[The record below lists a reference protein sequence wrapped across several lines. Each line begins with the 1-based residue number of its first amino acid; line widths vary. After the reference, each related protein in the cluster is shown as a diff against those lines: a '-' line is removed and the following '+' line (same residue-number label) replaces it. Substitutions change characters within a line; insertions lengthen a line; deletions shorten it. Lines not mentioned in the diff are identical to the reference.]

1 MTGTPEEPQPAAS
14 GPAATPQ
21 QHVLNDRYE
30 LSRLIGRG
38 GMADVWLARDVLLGR
53 DVAVKILRSDLA
65 RDETFQARFRREAK
79 AVAGLND
86 HGIVAVY
93 DTGDTDVQLP
103 GEHVGLKVPFIVME
117 YVKGHTLKSR
127 ISNGP
132 LSLRDASNATLGVL
146 AALAASHA
154 QGIVHRD
161 IKPANVMITE
171 AGTVK
176 VMDFGIAR
184 AVADSA
190 ATMTQTQAVVGTAQ
204 YLSPEQARGEAVDA
218 RSDLYS
224 TGCLLFELLTGRP
237 PFVGESPVSVAYQH
251 VGEPAP
257 APSSLNPSV
266 TPQLDAVIARALNKD
281 RDHRFQTAQEF
292 ATALRAAQHGQMPA
306 AAYGAAPS
314 STSANSATATTQ
326 AIPMAA
332 SAAASDTAQTGSWT
346 GLIPKADE
354 DSEAA
359 KQAESKAKSR
369 KKIVWIVSIILVLL
383 LAVGSFFLVRYLQ
396 DQAEKNARVAV
407 PDVKGQTQA
416 EAETAL
422 KNKELVP
429 VVKEVFSDDVKRGSV
444 VDTDPGAG
452 MQAKKGSDVSLRV
465 SQGSE
470 QVTIPNNLAGK
481 SQEDARKALTDL
493 GFKVSDQVTEV
504 EHDKIKKDLV
514 VNTDPALGETV
525 ENGSAITLKVSKG
538 QVQIPDDLAGMDQNQ
553 AKQELTEL
561 GLKVNGTTKTVASDD
576 VEEGKVVSTDPKA
589 GSTIRVGGSVTLQ
602 VSDGKVKLPDGLVG
616 KSRDEVK
623 KLLDG
628 AGLMSQEFV
637 DGESP
642 KDAGT
647 VIKVDADGTSSG
659 RVPRNTLVT
668 VTVSTGKVSVPD
680 VSGKKKEDAVKT
692 LEGGSYKLKAEVTE
706 EHSDDKDPGTVL
718 SQSPQPGET
727 VDPGTTVTLTVAD
740 DSSGSKNDK
749 DNKDD
754 GDD

>member
-1 MTGTPEEPQPAAS
+1 MTGTPEEPQPTAG

-127 ISNGP
+127 LANGP

-204 YLSPEQARGEAVDA
+204 YLSPEQARGETVDA

-224 TGCLLFELLTGRP
+224 TGCLLFELLTGRT

-257 APSSLNPSV
+257 APSSLNPDV
-266 TPQLDAVIARALNKD
+266 TPQLDAVLARALNKD

-306 AAYGAAPS
+306 GAYGAAAA
-314 STSANSATATTQ
+314 SADPATAMTQ
-326 AIPMAA
+326 ALPMAA
-332 SAAASDTAQTGSWT
+332 AESAPDLAQTGSWT
-346 GLIPKADE
+346 GLIPKPGEDE
-354 DSEAA
+354 EAEQQSEA
-359 KQAESKAKSR
+359 KR
-369 KKIVWIVSIILVLL
+369 KKIIWIVSIILVLL
-383 LAVGSFFLVRYLQ
+383 VAVGSFFLVRYLQ

-416 EAETAL
+416 QAETAL
-422 KNKELVP
+422 KDKDLVP
-429 VVKEVFSDDVKRGSV
+429 VATDVFSDDVKRGSV

-452 MQAKKGSDVSLRV
+452 MQAKKGSDVTLRV
-465 SQGSE
+465 SRGPE
-470 QVTIPNNLAGK
+470 QVTIPENLVGK
-481 SQEDARKALTDL
+481 SQDEARKALTDL
-493 GFKVSDQVTEV
+493 GFEVSADVTKV

-538 QVQIPDDLAGMDQNQ
+538 QVQIPGDLKGQDVAQ
-553 AKQELTEL
+553 ATKTLTDL
-561 GLKVNGTTKTVASDD
+561 GLKVNGESKTVANDE
-576 VEEGKVVSTDPKA
+576 VEEGKVVGTDPKA
-589 GSTIRVGGSVTLQ
+589 GSTVKVGGAVTLQ
-602 VSDGKVKLPDGLVG
+602 VSDGKVELPKDLVG
-616 KSRDEVK
+616 KTKDEAK
-623 KLLDG
+623 KALDD
-628 AGLMSQEFV
+628 AGLTSQEFPEG
-637 DGESP
+637 DSA
-642 KDAGT
+642 KKAGT
-647 VIKVDADGTSSG
+647 VIKVEADGQSDG
-659 RVPRNTLVT
+659 RVSRQALVT
-668 VTVSTGKVSVPD
+668 VTVSSGKVKVPD
-680 VSGKKKEDAVKT
+680 VSGKNKDEATKI
-692 LEGGSYKLKAEVTE
+692 LEGDSYQLKVQIRED
-706 EHSDDKDPGTVL
+706 HSDTDAPGTVL
-718 SQSPQPGET
+718 FQTPQGDET
-727 VDPGTTVTLTVAD
+727 VEAGTTVTLTVAD
-740 DSSGSKNDK
+740 ASSGDS
-749 DNKDD
+749 
-754 GDD
+754 GDDDDDD